1 MRTTIVIG
9 GTLLGGAVG
18 FALHKLALSAGGG

>member
-1 MRTTIVIG
+1 VV

-18 FALHKLALSAGGG
+18 ALAGKSIDQNNSQVRCR